1 MGGCTNCA
9 SKGGCST
16 RKGEERELLAQLLP
30 ELYPARRFGVIDD
43 DARDGVPERE
53 GRRLARQASTLLK
66 APTFFRAGE
75 PHEACDYIYV
85 LCVGR
90 QPCLYE
96 LREQTFE
103 VPGRRAGALPG
114 APIAELAD
122 GVADGSSV
130 REKYLRVALS
140 SLARVTTLQE
150 VSFELDRDPADP
162 SEWCLTERPSPGI
175 YDPILLKRTRKL
187 VELLVAADITF
198 LDFGLIENP
207 PLGFDPA
214 DYATQYGQEPGIV
227 NYLFYPHPPRA
238 VATSYIPVRSA

>member
-30 ELYPARRFGVIDD
+30 ELYPDRHFGHVND
-43 DARDGVPERE
+43 DARDGVGERE
-53 GRRLARQASTLLK
+53 GRRLARQASAHLK
-66 APTFFRAGE
+66 APAFFRAGE

-90 QPCLYE
+90 EPCLLE
-96 LREQTFE
+96 LRDSASLDFQ
-103 VPGRRAGALPG
+103 
-114 APIAELAD
+114 D
-122 GVADGSSV
+122 GDAV

-140 SLARVTTLQE
+140 SLARVTTVQE
-150 VSFELDRDPADP
+150 VSFELDREPAVPGVDAGA
-162 SEWCLTERPSPGI
+162 WRLTERPSPGI

-187 VELLVAADITF
+187 VELLVAAELTF

-207 PLGFDPA
+207 PLGFDA
-214 DYATQYGQEPGIV
+214 NGYDASYGQPPGIV
-227 NYLFYPHPPRA
+227 NYLFYPQPPRA
-238 VATSYIPVRSA
+238 VATTYIPVQAA

>member
-30 ELYPARRFGVIDD
+30 ELYPELRFGAVND
-43 DARDGVPERE
+43 DARDGVPEKE

-66 APTFFRAGE
+66 APAFFRAGE

-90 QPCLYE
+90 QPCLFE
-96 LREQTFE
+96 LQDAASLEFHDVE
-103 VPGRRAGALPG
+103 
-114 APIAELAD
+114 D
-122 GVADGSSV
+122 GGVV

-140 SLARVTTLQE
+140 SLARVTTVQE
-150 VSFELDRDPADP
+150 VSFELAREGDLWRL
-162 SEWCLTERPSPGI
+162 SESPSPGI
-175 YDPILLKRTRKL
+175 YDPVLLKRTRKL
-187 VELLVAADITF
+187 VELLVAAELTF

-207 PLGFDPA
+207 PLGFDPGG
-214 DYATQYGQEPGIV
+214 YEGEYGQPPGIV
-227 NYLFYPHPPRA
+227 NYLFYPQPPRA
-238 VATSYIPVRSA
+238 VATTYIPQS

>member
-30 ELYPARRFGVIDD
+30 ELYPAMRFGVLND

-66 APTFFRAGE
+66 APTFFKPGE

-96 LREQTFE
+96 LQESSSIDLTA
-103 VPGRRAGALPG
+103 AGGGEA
-114 APIAELAD
+114 
-122 GVADGSSV
+122 V
-130 REKYLRVALS
+130 REKYLRVAIS
-140 SLARVTTLQE
+140 SLARVCTLQE
-150 VSFELDRDPADP
+150 VSFELDREPGDDV
-162 SEWCLTERPSPGI
+162 WRLTERPSPGV
-175 YDPILLKRTRKL
+175 YDPVLLKRTRKL
-187 VELLVAADITF
+187 VELLVAAEITF

-207 PLGFDPA
+207 PLGFDSA
-214 DYATQYGQEPGIV
+214 GYEEDYGQPPGIV
-227 NYLFYPHPPRA
+227 NYLFYPQPPRA
-238 VATSYIPVRSA
+238 VATSFIPVQAA

>member
-30 ELYPARRFGVIDD
+30 ELYPELRFGAVND
-43 DARDGVPERE
+43 DARDGVPEKE

-66 APTFFRAGE
+66 APTFFRPGE

-90 QPCLYE
+90 QPCLLE
-96 LREQTFE
+96 LRDAASLDQVTI
-103 VPGRRAGALPG
+103 GGG
-114 APIAELAD
+114 D
-122 GVADGSSV
+122 TV
-130 REKYLRVALS
+130 REKYLRASLS

-150 VSFELDRDPADP
+150 VSIELDRDGDA
-162 SEWCLTERPSPGI
+162 WRLTERPSPGV

-187 VELLVAADITF
+187 VELLVAAELTF

-207 PLGFDPA
+207 PLGFDHGSY
-214 DYATQYGQEPGIV
+214 DSEYGQPPGIV
-227 NYLFYPHPPRA
+227 NYLFYPQPPRA
-238 VATSYIPVRSA
+238 VATTFIPVQAA

>member
-30 ELYPARRFGVIDD
+30 ELYPARRFGAIDD
-43 DARDGVPERE
+43 DARDGISERE
-53 GRRLARQASTLLK
+53 GRRLARQAAVLLK
-66 APTFFRAGE
+66 APAFFRAGE

-90 QPCLYE
+90 EPCLLE
-96 LREQTFE
+96 LRDAASLDFQ
-103 VPGRRAGALPG
+103 
-114 APIAELAD
+114 D
-122 GVADGSSV
+122 GDAV

-140 SLARVTTLQE
+140 SLARVTTVQE
-150 VSFELDRDPADP
+150 VSFELDREPPATSDEDVQIP
-162 SEWCLTERPSPGI
+162 DGGPLWRLVERPSPGI

-187 VELLVAADITF
+187 VELLVAAEITF

-207 PLGFDPA
+207 PLGFDSGEYP
-214 DYATQYGQEPGIV
+214 TEYGQEPGIV

-238 VATSYIPVRSA
+238 VATTYIPVRAA

>member
-30 ELYPARRFGVIDD
+30 ELYPQRRFGGIDD

-66 APTFFRAGE
+66 APAFFRAGE
-75 PHEACDYIYV
+75 PHEACDYIYI

-90 QPCLYE
+90 QPCLFE
-96 LREQTFE
+96 LRD
-103 VPGRRAGALPG
+103 A
-114 APIAELAD
+114 
-122 GVADGSSV
+122 SSLDFQEGDAV

-140 SLARVTTLQE
+140 SLARVTTVQE
-150 VSFELDRDPADP
+150 VSFELDREPA
-162 SEWCLTERPSPGI
+162 EGVEGGIWRLVERPSPGI
-175 YDPILLKRTRKL
+175 YDPVLLKRTRKL
-187 VELLVAADITF
+187 VELLVAAEVTF

-214 DYATQYGQEPGIV
+214 GYEAEYGQAPGIV
-227 NYLFYPHPPRA
+227 NYLFYPQPPRA
-238 VATSYIPVRSA
+238 VATTYIPARAA

>member
-16 RKGEERELLAQLLP
+16 RKGEERELLAKLLP
-30 ELYPARRFGVIDD
+30 ELYPERRFGVIDD
-43 DARDGVPERE
+43 DARDGVPEKE
-53 GRRLARQASTLLK
+53 GRRLARQAAALLK

-75 PHEACDYIYV
+75 PHEVCDYIYV

-90 QPCLYE
+90 QPCLFE
-96 LREQTFE
+96 LRDARSLDFQE
-103 VPGRRAGALPG
+103 GDA
-114 APIAELAD
+114 
-122 GVADGSSV
+122 V

-150 VSFELDRDPADP
+150 VSIELDREP
-162 SEWCLTERPSPGI
+162 SQGGEPGLFRLVERPSPGI

-187 VELLVAADITF
+187 VELLVAAELTF

-207 PLGFDPA
+207 PLGFEHGDYEA
-214 DYATQYGQEPGIV
+214 DYGQPPGIV
-227 NYLFYPHPPRA
+227 NYLFYPQPPRA
-238 VATSYIPVRSA
+238 VATSYIPVQAA